1 LRARKNAGQKS
12 RGSAGMD
19 KDIRWKQ
26 RFLNYEK
33 ALLTL
38 QNAVE
43 LSSTRVLSDLEKQG
57 MIQGF
62 EFTFEL
68 AWNVMKDYLTHKGI
82 TGIIGSKDAV
92 RHAYS
97 NSLIPDGQIWMD
109 MIEGRNLAAHSYSE
123 ETADKLTKKITEVFF
138 AQFADFAAKM
148 RSLGADG

>member
-1 LRARKNAGQKS
+1 
-12 RGSAGMD
+12 MD

-43 LSSTRVLSDLEKQG
+43 LSSARGLTDLERQG

-68 AWNVMKDYLTHKGI
+68 AWNVMKDYLAHQGT

-92 RHAYS
+92 RQAYK
-97 NSLIPDGQIWMD
+97 NSLISDGQIWMD
-109 MIEGRNLAAHSYSE
+109 MIEGRNLSVHSYSE
-123 ETADKLTKKITEVFF
+123 ETAGNLEKKITEVFF
-138 AQFADFAAKM
+138 AQFVEFASKM
-148 RSLGADG
+148 RSLGASG